1 MAATN
6 PGFEIVGGTE
16 TEQPVSSGSGA
27 ASPPPAATPA
37 QIIMLTI
44 ALKALSQR
52 ALTAATDL
60 FSLITVATAF
70 WLWSEITDP
79 NDKQL
84 IALSLY
90 GLMVLAINVIVRRK

>member
-6 PGFEIVGGTE
+6 PGFQVVRDDTE
-16 TEQPVSSGSGA
+16 TEQPA
-27 ASPPPAATPA
+27 AQPVAPAATPA